1 MKPDELLRDFLADPS
16 APALSDLADELAD
29 WPPAASLLRM
39 AARSVYLEDERLE
52 ELLGEAV
59 REARRLLE
67 EE

>member
-1 MKPDELLRDFLADPS
+1 VEPDELLRGFLDDPS

-52 ELLGEAV
+52 ELMNEAV
-59 REARRLLE
+59 QEARRLLE